1 MKHIMLVSAA
11 LLLFAGCVG
20 PMPSATV
27 TTANPVWQ
35 TYFKIAYDVEN
46 RGEQRK
52 ISGYV
57 INEYGAAMSSV
68 QVLAQAL
75 DASEQVLAQKIV
87 YLPGVL
93 PGFGRSYFEV
103 GGLPPAPNYR
113 VTVWSFD
120 RIESDGKFPR

>member
-1 MKHIMLVSAA
+1 MKHLTVVSAA
-11 LLLFAGCVG
+11 LFLLAGCVG

-35 TYFKIAYDVEN
+35 NYFKIAYDVEN
-46 RGEQRK
+46 RGEQRT

-57 INEYGAAMSSV
+57 INEYGAPMRGV

-75 DASEQVLAQKIV
+75 DASDQVLAQRIV
-87 YLPGVL
+87 QLPGVL
-93 PGFGRSYFEV
+93 PGFGRSYFQV

-120 RIESDGKFPR
+120 RIEGGGSRFP